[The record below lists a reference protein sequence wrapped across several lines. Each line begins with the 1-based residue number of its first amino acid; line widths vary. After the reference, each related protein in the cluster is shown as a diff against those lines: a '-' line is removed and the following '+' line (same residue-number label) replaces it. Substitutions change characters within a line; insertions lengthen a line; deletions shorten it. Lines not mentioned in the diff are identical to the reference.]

1 MAAERRSDASASLK
15 GFSQVYLLL
24 LVFCVSATEY
34 REDAVASF
42 PTLEACDE
50 QSVRYLANQGLYDD
64 QRENL
69 AGVMCRWADK

>member
-1 MAAERRSDASASLK
+1 M
-15 GFSQVYLLL
+15 YLLL

-34 REDAVASF
+34 REDAVARF